1 METHL
6 LELALKFLPYTVA
19 ILLSVPIAVLFFAI
33 QLWRY
38 GGDIRRLNRFETI
51 AQLAHFADNQKE
63 MTVAFGA
70 ATAASGQMR
79 DACKKAL
86 EDLESLR
93 DYVADMQE
101 KMSARDAEAIMRER
115 LEEEG
120 ASTVAMPIDP
130 DRRGVLWS
138 RSRPE
143 QSDSADPDTLY
154 KNMMGQWDKFL
165 AVFRQRLL
173 DAGITPVM
181 NRIGKMTYALTD
193 RRRRSPMPLETAELI
208 TALHSQYRRY
218 TRMQGTRAEWMTRQV
233 HDDFVRLV
241 DTAIRELSRS
251 IGGSEPTTPNGGVH
265 PEPDQPR
272 LM

>member
-143 QSDSADPDTLY
+143 QSDSADPLY